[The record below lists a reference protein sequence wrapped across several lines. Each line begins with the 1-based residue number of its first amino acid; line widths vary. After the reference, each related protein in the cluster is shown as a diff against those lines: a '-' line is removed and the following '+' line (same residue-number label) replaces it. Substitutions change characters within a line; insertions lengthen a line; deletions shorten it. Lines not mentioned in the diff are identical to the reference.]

1 MKRKDGHF
9 DEKERME
16 GDSPAPCLGA
26 CRLLFRLFQEG
37 ERGQYAH
44 SWHEASVEQYTFD
57 GISAPSTTAEPAEA
71 TTKSSSGGSYI
82 GSGNSYLGGYQAA
95 NRLPTAA
102 SPNAGYGS
110 SSTTKPA
117 GTTKKPSSADISQI
131 LGGFTGSLS
140 MDNLGEIN
148 NYLLGQGIDTNAL
161 GINIGQLVSGLVDAK
176 ENESKQDAGNILD
189 GIGDIIGSI
198 GGGTTAK
205 SGS

>member
-1 MKRKDGHF
+1 
-9 DEKERME
+9 ME

-44 SWHEASVEQYTFD
+44 SWHEGQCRTVYLRWHFSSLHHGGA
-57 GISAPSTTAEPAEA
+57 AEA